1 MEPNQNQSV
10 PPVTPVPPVNESGQI
25 DNDKLWGVLAYI
37 LFLIPLLAVKNRSAF
52 LNFHINQGIILL
64 LVSIV
69 GNFGLDFLPWW
80 LGIMAF
86 FKGLWNLAML
96 TLLIIGI
103 KNVLEKKMVTL
114 PVIGKLFT
122 FLK

>member
-1 MEPNQNQSV
+1 MQENLNQVQPNENH
-10 PPVTPVPPVNESGQI
+10 EI
-25 DNDKLWGVLAYI
+25 DHDKLWGILAYV
-37 LFLIPLLAVKNRSAF
+37 LFLIPLLAVKNRSSF

-64 LVSIV
+64 AVAIV

-80 LGIMAF
+80 LGLLSF
-86 FKGLWNLAML
+86 FKGIWNIAMIA
-96 TLLIIGI
+96 LLIIGI
-103 KNVLEKKMVTL
+103 KNVLARETKTL

>member
-1 MEPNQNQSV
+1 MDQNINQS
-10 PPVTPVPPVNESGQI
+10 TPAHEI
-25 DNDKLWGVLAYI
+25 DNDKLWAILAYI
-37 LFLIPLLAVKNRSAF
+37 LFLIPLLGVKNRSSF

-64 LVSIV
+64 LVAVV

-80 LGIMAF
+80 LGVLSW
-86 FKGLWNLAML
+86 FKGIWNIAML

-103 KNVLEKKMVTL
+103 KNVLARETKPL
-114 PVIGKLFT
+114 PVIGKLFN

>member
-1 MEPNQNQSV
+1 MTEINK
-10 PPVTPVPPVNESGQI
+10 TEVNHEI
-25 DNDKLWGVLAYI
+25 DNDKLWGILAYF
-37 LFLIPLLAVKNRSAF
+37 LFLIPLLAVKNRSSF

-64 LVSIV
+64 LVAAV
-69 GNFGLDFLPWW
+69 GNFSLDFLPFW
-80 LGIMAF
+80 LALLTW
-86 FKGLWNLAML
+86 FKSLWNIVMF

-103 KNVLEKKMVTL
+103 KNVLEKKLSPL